1 MDNKIAK
8 LQQARLRARE
18 KGFTLVELAIVLV
31 IIGLIIGGVLVGQ
44 DLIKAAEIRAQI
56 TQIEQYNAA
65 VNTFRTKYNGLPGD
79 LRNAVSFFPVADFGA
94 AVRNGNGN
102 RQLEQC
108 VTAASGL
115 CGSAAAGGPF
125 EAVDTGGSPTHDGEV
140 IQFWHHLSLA
150 ELINGSYN
158 GTAGDGSA
166 PNNYGGL
173 GFTFPVTR
181 LDRNGVGVFAAEGR
195 NFYQLGVISGAA
207 YEVDPSLSPEEAFNL
222 DSKIDDGRPG
232 SGSVI
237 IRGGTAGS
245 DVNAPLAAADVN
257 FAGATATACIQE
269 AIASPTDPA
278 LLRTA
283 TYALANKELA
293 CTLRLRMN

>member
-1 MDNKIAK
+1 MNNIQK
-8 LQQARLRARE
+8 LEQARLRARE

-79 LRNAVSFFPVADFGA
+79 LRNASSFFPAADFPD
-94 AVRNGNGN
+94 VRNGNGN
-102 RQLEQC
+102 RQLEEC
-108 VTAASGL
+108 TGALTAGL
-115 CGSAAAGGPF
+115 CGAANAGGPYS
-125 EAVDTGGSPTHDGEV
+125 AISTTAPLHNGEV
-140 IQFWHHLSLA
+140 LQFWHHLSLA

-158 GTAGDGSA
+158 GTSGAGGADGFGA
-166 PNNYGGL
+166 L
-173 GFTFPVTR
+173 GFAFPVTR

-195 NFYQLGVISGAA
+195 NFYQLGVISGLA
-207 YEVDPSLSPEEAFNL
+207 YNVDPSLNPEEAFNL

-237 IRGGTAGS
+237 IRGSSAATNI
-245 DVNAPLAAADVN
+245 VNADIVAADVN
-257 FAGATATACIQE
+257 FAGGTATACIQE
-269 AIASPTDPA
+269 NVTVSDAADVRA
-278 LLRTA
+278 A
-283 TYALANKELA
+283 TYALGNKDLA